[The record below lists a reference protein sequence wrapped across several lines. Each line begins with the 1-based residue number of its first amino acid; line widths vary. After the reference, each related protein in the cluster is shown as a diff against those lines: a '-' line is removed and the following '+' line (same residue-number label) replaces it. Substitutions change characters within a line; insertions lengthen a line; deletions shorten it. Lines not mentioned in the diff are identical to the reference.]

1 MLYLYQI
8 GAKMVVKTIDKF
20 CKLLEIK
27 GYSQSTIDNYKNHLL
42 TFKNLFQFS
51 SWSDLSDK
59 ELLNNAYLQI
69 TKKQMAFN
77 TQKQCLSALNLFF
90 KEMFNRDVRFKAL
103 APNRTPSYLPVVLA
117 PSEVKDILNKTKN
130 VKHKAIISVIY
141 GLGLRS
147 AELLNLKIEDIDG
160 ARNVVL
166 IKNGKGKKD
175 RVVMLSQRLK
185 LQLREYFIKY
195 KPTVFLFEGQK
206 GGKYSQSS
214 LQQVIKQ
221 AVKRA
226 KINKVVTAHTLRHS
240 FATHLLENGTDI
252 RVIQKLLGHND
263 IKTTQ
268 IYTRVSS
275 AIIQQIKSP
284 LDYL

>member
-1 MLYLYQI
+1 
-8 GAKMVVKTIDKF
+8 MVVKTINKF

-27 GYSQSTIDNYKNHLL
+27 GYSQSTIDNYKSHLL
-42 TFKNLFQFS
+42 TFKNIFTFND
-51 SWSDLSDK
+51 WSNLTDK
-59 ELLNNAYLQI
+59 ELLNNVYLQI

-77 TQKQCLSALNLFF
+77 TQKQCLSAFNLFYN
-90 KEMFNRDVRFKAL
+90 EMFNRDIRFKAL
-103 APNRTPSYLPVVLA
+103 TPKRTPSYLPVVLA
-117 PSEVKDILNKTKN
+117 PNEIKTMLNKTN
-130 VKHKAIISVIY
+130 NIKHKAIISTIY

-147 AELLNLKIEDIDG
+147 AELLNLRVSDIDG
-160 ARNVVL
+160 ARNVV
-166 IKNGKGKKD
+166 IVKSGKGKKD
-175 RVVMLSQRLK
+175 RIVMLSEKLK
-185 LQLREYFIKY
+185 LQLRRYFIKY
-195 KPTVFLFEGQK
+195 KPSVFLFEGQQR
-206 GGKYSQSS
+206 GKYSQSS

-226 KINKVVTAHTLRHS
+226 QINKVVSAHTLRHS